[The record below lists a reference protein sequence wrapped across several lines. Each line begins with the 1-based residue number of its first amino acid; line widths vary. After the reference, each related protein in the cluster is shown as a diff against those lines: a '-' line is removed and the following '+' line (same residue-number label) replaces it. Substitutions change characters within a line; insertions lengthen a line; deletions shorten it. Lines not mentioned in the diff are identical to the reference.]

1 MSKIYFESKNA
12 KCPFYL
18 HERQQVI
25 CCESIIPNAVT
36 HITFPHI
43 ALQRNH
49 QDRYCNTMQYE
60 DCPHCQAVMKRYADE
75 EAENETTQKNE

>member
-1 MSKIYFESKNA
+1 MKKFYESKEA

-25 CCESIIPNAVT
+25 CCESSIPDAVI

-43 ALQRNH
+43 AIQRSH
-49 QDRYCNTMQYE
+49 EAKYCYTMNYE
-60 DCPHCQAVMKRYADE
+60 VCPHCRAVMRRYE
-75 EAENETTQKNE
+75 EAENTNIYREE